1 MRISFIKQLIDI
13 VEMSNINEIEI
24 TRFGTKIR
32 ISKNALKERNV
43 EVIEE
48 KEKIKEFP
56 AEKVKVVEEKKEDIK
71 ETEDNLHT
79 ITSPIVGT
87 FYRAPAPDAPPYVET
102 GDNIKKGDVL
112 CIIEAMKIMNEI
124 ESDVSGEVVDV
135 LVANEEPVEFNQ
147 ALFKIRKK

>member
-13 VEMSNINEIEI
+13 VEMSNISEIEI

-32 ISKNALKERNV
+32 ISKNAMKTPNIEI
-43 EVIEE
+43 IEE
-48 KEKIKEFP
+48 KEKSKESP
-56 AEKVKVVEEKKEDIK
+56 PEKVKVEEKTEEIK
-71 ETEDNLHT
+71 EKEDNLHT

-87 FYRAPAPDAPPYVET
+87 FYRAPAPDAPPYVEI
-102 GDNIKKGDVL
+102 GDYIKKGDVL

-147 ALFKIRKK
+147 GLFKIRKKL

>member
-32 ISKNALKERNV
+32 ISKNTLKEPN
-43 EVIEE
+43 IEIIE
-48 KEKIKEFP
+48 KTEKSKESP
-56 AEKVKVVEEKKEDIK
+56 PEKVKVEEKKEDIK
-71 ETEDNLHT
+71 EKEDNLHT

-102 GDNIKKGDVL
+102 GDFIKKGDVL

-124 ESDVSGEVVDV
+124 ESDVSGEIVEV
-135 LVANEEPVEFNQ
+135 LVSNEEPVEYNQ
-147 ALFKIRKK
+147 NLFKIRKKL